1 MTRRDKPWNMRLKQN
16 ARHSTVWHRHRP
28 IVAILTVLTVVLA
41 LAGLIVDLQTGSRWL
56 PVACYAAAVL
66 SAGILLAFLYDKRLR
81 VTRPPR

>member
-1 MTRRDKPWNMRLKQN
+1 MTRRDKPWALRLKQD
-16 ARHSTVWHRHRP
+16 AQHSTVRHRSRP
-28 IVAILTVLTVVLA
+28 TVAILTAFTVVLA

-66 SAGILLAFLYDKRLR
+66 SGGILLAFLYDKRLR